1 MMKLKPQQTRNL
13 RLLRRERLI
22 HKLYY
27 LFFIKKHFHKKI
39 QTKLV
44 MIRANFNSKK
54 MRSY

>member
-1 MMKLKPQQTRNL
+1 MKLKPQQTRNL